1 MNVTEMTEGIR
12 VHNEGTVLRLQINR
26 PEKKN
31 ALTLEM
37 YTALAKAIRGADRQ
51 KKVRVILLHG
61 TEDCFTSGNDLK
73 DFLESPPEGEESP
86 AMQFLLALSQ
96 AEKPVVAV
104 VNGPAIGIGMTILL
118 HCDLVYA
125 SCEAWFQLPFVNLG
139 LCPEAASS
147 FILPQLMG
155 RQRAAELILLGEVF
169 SAEKALTLG
178 IVNQTFPTEEL
189 LERGL
194 EQARKLAALP
204 PSAVRSSK
212 ALLVKGDALAVQ
224 KTMAEEMPVFMERLE
239 SPEAKEA
246 FAAFF
251 ERRKADFS
259 SF

>member
-1 MNVTEMTEGIR
+1 MTEKTNEIR
-12 VHNEGTVLRLQINR
+12 VHDEGTVLRLQINR

-37 YTALAKAIRGADRQ
+37 YSALAEAIRDADRQ

-73 DFLESPPEGEESP
+73 DFLNSPPQGDESPV
-86 AMQFLLALSQ
+86 MQFLLALSQ
-96 AEKPVVAV
+96 AQKPVVAV
-104 VNGPAIGIGMTILL
+104 VQGAAIGIGTTLLL

-125 SCEAWFQLPFVNLG
+125 STEARFQLPFVNLG

-155 RQRAAELILLGEVF
+155 RQRAAELILLGEAF
-169 SAEKALTLG
+169 SAEKALELG
-178 IVNQTFPTEEL
+178 IVNQTFSSQEL

-204 PSAVRSSK
+204 PSAVRLSK
-212 ALLVKGDALAVQ
+212 ALLVKGDARAIAQ
-224 KTMAEEMPVFMERLE
+224 TMAEETPLFMERLE

-259 SF
+259 KF

>member
-1 MNVTEMTEGIR
+1 MTEPTSGIR
-12 VHNEGTVLRLQINR
+12 IHDEGTVLRLQISR

-31 ALTLEM
+31 ALTLKM
-37 YTALAKAIRGADRQ
+37 YSALAEAIRDAERQ

-61 TEDCFTSGNDLK
+61 TADCFTSGNDLK
-73 DFLESPPEGEESP
+73 DFLESPPEGEDSP
-86 AMQFLLALSQ
+86 VMQFLSALSQ

-104 VNGPAIGIGMTILL
+104 VHGLAIGIGTTMLL

-125 SCEAWFQLPFVNLG
+125 ASDARFQLPFVNLG

-147 FILPQLMG
+147 YILPQLMG
-155 RQRAAELILLGEVF
+155 RQRAAELILLGEAF
-169 SAEKALTLG
+169 SAEKALALG
-178 IVNQTFPTEEL
+178 IVNQTFAAEEL

-204 PSAVRSSK
+204 PSAVRLSK

-224 KTMAEEMPVFMERLE
+224 QTMAVETPLFMERLE

-259 SF
+259 AF